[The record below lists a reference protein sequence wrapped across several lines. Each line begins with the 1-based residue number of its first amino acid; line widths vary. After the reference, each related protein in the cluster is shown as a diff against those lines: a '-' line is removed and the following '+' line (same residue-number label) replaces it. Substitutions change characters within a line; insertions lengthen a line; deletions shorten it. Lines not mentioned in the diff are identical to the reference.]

1 MCIFFTIEMILFGQ
15 TYYSDTDDFCAK
27 IETSY
32 DNYNKLINLSISSDE
47 NLQKFSQISNNLL
60 SSINEKVEYYISNIS
75 LIKNSLLSFEQQIN
89 NTNKTIK
96 SLPTFENEIDNIL
109 LEKYGEKL
117 NKRAYNYSK
126 NFIEGK
132 INNIFIDIN
141 KKWNDSFDLL
151 IQEINNNLS
160 NFKNSFEGLNHMAK
174 IYKDLICNEIINNY
188 FDSIINLQKKEYNY
202 TISYYYNYLINIV
215 NSTHLY
221 IINNIIPN
229 DNLVISFIDLRK
241 KEINEEF
248 TKLIQKILE
257 SKNEVLK
264 INNQINILQVEESN
278 FFELNSIIIY
288 EISNLNNLLSNK
300 IEIIDN
306 IENIKLKDEFS
317 ITSNLYLE
325 ISENEKQIN
334 EIYKIILN
342 KDFIELNHDKFN
354 NLIIENLIIDKG
366 EIITLFNN
374 SIYNSNKNL
383 LNDFLFIKEN
393 YSLILEKEI
402 NKYFTRSNIIENI
415 NKLYKNG
422 IKELEIGQKEIIKN
436 NVNETIQRIKH
447 HLYNEAQRI
456 NKSLNSYTNDF
467 FEINNTI
474 KSYKENIFE
483 RIKFIL
489 INLIDK
495 FRENM
500 INKIY
505 KE

>member
-1 MCIFFTIEMILFGQ
+1 M
-15 TYYSDTDDFCAK
+15 
-27 IETSY
+27 
-32 DNYNKLINLSISSDE
+32 
-47 NLQKFSQISNNLL
+47 
-60 SSINEKVEYYISNIS
+60 
-75 LIKNSLLSFEQQIN
+75 
-89 NTNKTIK
+89 
-96 SLPTFENEIDNIL
+96 
-109 LEKYGEKL
+109 
-117 NKRAYNYSK
+117 
-126 NFIEGK
+126 
-132 INNIFIDIN
+132 
-141 KKWNDSFDLL
+141 
-151 IQEINNNLS
+151 
-160 NFKNSFEGLNHMAK
+160 
-174 IYKDLICNEIINNY
+174 
-188 FDSIINLQKKEYNY
+188 
-202 TISYYYNYLINIV
+202 
-215 NSTHLY
+215 
-221 IINNIIPN
+221 
-229 DNLVISFIDLRK
+229 VISFIDLRK

-248 TKLIQKILE
+248 NKLIQKILE

-278 FFELNSIIIY
+278 FFELNSILIY

-300 IEIIDN
+300 IDIIDN
-306 IENIKLKDEFS
+306 LENNKLKDEFS

-334 EIYKIILN
+334 EINKIILN

-354 NLIIENLIIDKG
+354 NLIIQNLIIDKV

-489 INLIDK
+489 INIIDK

-505 KE
+505 KEYIEKGLNQYRLEAKKYTKDFKEYKLLNSTYNLRDIIENIIEDLVNQYKELSIKQIDYQYQIKLKNIFDLEGLKLFIEKEIDNEYNSNLFPILIKKGIYNIGDIGYNNYDLSDNIKNDIISIFKININNINNTFLSIKGNNYQIDILSDIIIWKNVDFSRIDLKILDIENNFESFILSAKNNEENNISERLKKIIQSNFNNSIYNIISSFGIDFLE